1 MKKKKDI
8 IDMNAHRYGL
18 FMSDQSNELSIM
30 YGRSYL
36 TNDNVQE
43 INLYKINI
51 IETKSHNLYGQA
63 KSKDKKFMKP
73 VKLNVMIGVEDGQQQ
88 YYGDTQGGIVRDDS
102 GKLIFNVY
110 MKELEEKKVEIDR
123 GDIVEYNLSGEKNR
137 YYEVEN
143 ADNVIDKSARSM
155 GGFFVF
161 WKKIIAVPVKEDAV
175 PFLNETAGDI
185 I

>member
-18 FMSDQSNELSIM
+18 FRSDQSNELSIM

-73 VKLNVMIGVEDGQQQ
+73 VKLNVMIGVEDGQQE

-110 MKELEEKKVEIDR
+110 MKELEELKLQK
-123 GDIVEYNLSGEKNR
+123 
-137 YYEVEN
+137 
-143 ADNVIDKSARSM
+143 M
-155 GGFFVF
+155 
-161 WKKIIAVPVKEDAV
+161 
-175 PFLNETAGDI
+175 
-185 I
+185 

>member
-1 MKKKKDI
+1 
-8 IDMNAHRYGL
+8 
-18 FMSDQSNELSIM
+18 
-30 YGRSYL
+30 
-36 TNDNVQE
+36 
-43 INLYKINI
+43 
-51 IETKSHNLYGQA
+51 
-63 KSKDKKFMKP
+63 
-73 VKLNVMIGVEDGQQQ
+73 
-88 YYGDTQGGIVRDDS
+88 
-102 GKLIFNVY
+102 